1 MGNSEINIRHF
12 KLMSGEEIIGLVTQ
26 GYDNTDPATI
36 VIERPFK
43 IVTNMLGG
51 IHFTPWFPFSTQKLY
66 SLNKKTIVHDV
77 KLDEDVAQEYIKI
90 ATSDAPAVKKVSMKS
105 TDDMYTEMEEL
116 IEDFD
121 DEIHE
126 ENKTI
131 H

>member
-1 MGNSEINIRHF
+1 MDKSEINIRHF

-26 GYDNTDPATI
+26 GYDNTDPSTI

-51 IHFTPWFPFSTQKLY
+51 IHFTPWFPFSKQKLY
-66 SLNKKTIVHDV
+66 SLNKNTIVHDV
-77 KLDEDVAQEYIKI
+77 RLDEDVAQEYIKI
-90 ATSDAPAVKKVSMKS
+90 ATSEAPSVKKVSMKS
-105 TDDMYTEMEEL
+105 TDDMYEEMEEM

-121 DEIHE
+121 DEIQASD
-126 ENKTI
+126 KTI